1 MNYSKFIIYN
11 DIIMSLSDSQIKT
24 FKKAMKYEKDGV
36 IQFLKDINNTDLDL
50 YDLQDESVEEKVK
63 DLLKKLYRDN
73 CSQKGLVDT
82 LEEKT
87 KDFRKK
93 YDEDLIYDSEVQ
105 SKDLF
110 GLDHVNFEWSKQMI
124 KEAKKEEDQLNKSKK
139 LKTWEHSYKKAIEEG
154 VDIRDLDESIK
165 ELISKHLR
173 TIKSGS
179 RKKKTKKKKK
189 KKKKKRTKSR

>member
-1 MNYSKFIIYN
+1 
-11 DIIMSLSDSQIKT
+11 MSLSYSQIKT

-50 YDLQDESVEEKVK
+50 YDLQDESIEGKVK
-63 DLLKKLYRDN
+63 DLFKKLYRDN

-87 KDFRKK
+87 KDFLKK

-110 GLDHVNFEWSKQMI
+110 GLDHVNFEWTKNMI
-124 KEAKKEEDQLNKSKK
+124 KEAKKEEDQLNKSNK
-139 LKTWEHSYKKAIEEG
+139 LKIWEHSYKKAIEEG

-173 TIKSGS
+173 SIKSGS

-189 KKKKKRTKSR
+189 KKKTKSR

>member
-36 IQFLKDINNTDLDL
+36 IQFLKDIDNTDLDL

-63 DLLKKLYRDN
+63 DLFKKLYRDN

-173 TIKSGS
+173 SIKSGS
-179 RKKKTKKKKK
+179 RKKQTKKKKK
-189 KKKKKRTKSR
+189 KKKKKSR